1 MKPREYYLEYVMRIV
16 RAAEAIG
23 APENPI
29 IVVAKLIKQTGL
41 ELKLSTLEKLYLE
54 LEEKVKEQHRLRRE
68 DLEKCGY
75 DDDSILV
82 LILIG
87 AIMEISLDLDEKY
100 PDVDTEVE
108 I

>member
-1 MKPREYYLEYVMRIV
+1 MKPREYYLEYVTRIV

-29 IVVAKLIKQTGL
+29 TVVAKLIKQTGT

-54 LEEKVKEQHRLRRE
+54 LQDKIKEQHRWRRE

-75 DDDSILV
+75 DNDSILV

-100 PDVDTEVE
+100 PDVSTETEV
-108 I
+108 

>member
-23 APENPI
+23 VPENPI

-68 DLEKCGY
+68 DLEKYGY